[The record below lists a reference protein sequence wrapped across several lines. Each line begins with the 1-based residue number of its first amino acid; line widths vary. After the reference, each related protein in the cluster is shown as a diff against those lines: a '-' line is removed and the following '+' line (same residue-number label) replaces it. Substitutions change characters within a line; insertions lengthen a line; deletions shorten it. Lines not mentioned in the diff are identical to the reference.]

1 MNSPGVP
8 EPPLPPGQPG
18 GSPGSAVLRARLAVA
33 FWTVAVAGYAVIG
46 AFHQPFFLLGF
57 WESIPYLLV
66 ITWIAGRL
74 FPRPVPPLPP
84 RDGR

>member
-8 EPPLPPGQPG
+8 EP
-18 GSPGSAVLRARLAVA
+18 SSRAAVVRPRLAVA
-33 FWTVAVAGYAVIG
+33 FWTVAVLAYAVLG

-57 WESIPYLLV
+57 WESIPYLFV
-66 ITWIAGRL
+66 VTWIAGRL

>member
-1 MNSPGVP
+1 MP
-8 EPPLPPGQPG
+8 EPS
-18 GSPGSAVLRARLAVA
+18 SPSTARVVRPRLAVA
-33 FWTVAVAGYAVIG
+33 YWTVAVVGYALLG

-66 ITWIAGRL
+66 ITWIAGKL

>member
-1 MNSPGVP
+1 V
-8 EPPLPPGQPG
+8 G
-18 GSPGSAVLRARLAVA
+18 GSSAPVRPRLAVA
-33 FWTVAVAGYAVIG
+33 FWVVAVLGYALLG

-66 ITWIAGRL
+66 VTWIAGRL

>member
-8 EPPLPPGQPG
+8 APSSPPPG
-18 GSPGSAVLRARLAVA
+18 GSSVARPRLAVA
-33 FWTVAVAGYAVIG
+33 FWTVAVLAYAVLG

-66 ITWIAGRL
+66 VTWIAGRL

>member
-1 MNSPGVP
+1 VP
-8 EPPLPPGQPG
+8 EPPSRVPSGEPG
-18 GSPGSAVLRARLAVA
+18 GSTAVVRPRLAVA
-33 FWTVAVAGYAVIG
+33 FWTAAVLGYAVLG

-57 WESIPYLLV
+57 WESIPFLLV
-66 ITWIAGRL
+66 VTWIAGRL

>member
-1 MNSPGVP
+1 MP
-8 EPPLPPGQPG
+8 EPRTLPPGRPG
-18 GSPGSAVLRARLAVA
+18 GSSASAVVRPRLAVA
-33 FWTVAVAGYAVIG
+33 FWTVAVLAYALLG

-66 ITWIAGRL
+66 VTWIAGRL